1 MLDNISC
8 ECGFTDK
15 EDVMTPMIIQFTP
28 LAPGEKP
35 GDPELG
41 GWRPLHPRFFKS
53 SAITAEA
60 LPLSFEEAVRVVAAR
75 IARFQLRQAIE
86 IVAQRLAN

>member
-1 MLDNISC
+1 
-8 ECGFTDK
+8 
-15 EDVMTPMIIQFTP
+15 MTPIIISFVP
-28 LAPGEKP
+28 LAPGETP

-41 GWRPLHPRFFKS
+41 GWRPLHPSYFKS
-53 SAITAEA
+53 SAITVEA
-60 LPLSFEEAVRVVAAR
+60 LPLSLEEAVRVVAAR